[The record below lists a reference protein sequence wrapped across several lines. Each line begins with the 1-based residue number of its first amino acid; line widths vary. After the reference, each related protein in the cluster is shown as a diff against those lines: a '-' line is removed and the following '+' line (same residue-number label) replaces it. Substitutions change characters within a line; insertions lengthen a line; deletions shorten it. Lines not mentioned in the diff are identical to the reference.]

1 MESARS
7 FSVGSCRP
15 QLGAVWL
22 LFLILLHSHLIWEL
36 WDFELH
42 TDEWRKLVPL
52 FPSWVHKECSDQC
65 YRFATYS
72 LYLCWHVFHLLL
84 VPSILFFF
92 LAWSI
97 LNLQVFFCIK
107 VNMYIYVIGHIYWF
121 EYVEPTLDLWDET
134 NWLWC
139 FQYFFVSLFF
149 FYLKTKSL
157 KCTSCLPACVYM
169 HHVCLAP
176 LEDRI
181 GYQTLWNQS

>member
-92 LAWSI
+92 FSMKHIKPSGVFLYQGEHVYLCDWSYLLVWI
-97 LNLQVFFCIK
+97 CGTNLGSLGWNQLVMMFSIFFCFFVFF
-107 VNMYIYVIGHIYWF
+107 
-121 EYVEPTLDLWDET
+121 L
-134 NWLWC
+134 
-139 FQYFFVSLFF
+139 S
-149 FYLKTKSL
+149 
-157 KCTSCLPACVYM
+157 
-169 HHVCLAP
+169 
-176 LEDRI
+176 
-181 GYQTLWNQS
+181 